1 MENRSGDER
10 VVMVITATMLK
21 RTGLGVLVAVL
32 AVLAYWTTVCPCERT
47 PGLYLFGDAGE
58 ESVADWTFANDV
70 ELCALQI
77 QVGLRPHAINLNCMA
92 TDDGNLYLSCS
103 VCDTKY
109 WASKVETDE
118 PARLR
123 LDGVVYP
130 VKLNRVTDDAT
141 MDLSWQARISKLRSI
156 GGYVTNPPP
165 ADAPR
170 PYRWWTFRVESRS

>member
-1 MENRSGDER
+1 MNIRSGEER
-10 VVMVITATMLK
+10 AAIVITAKTLK
-21 RTGLGVLVAVL
+21 RAGLGVLVAVA

-47 PGLYLFGDAGE
+47 PGLYLFGAAGDV
-58 ESVADWTFANDV
+58 SVADWSFANDV

-77 QVGLRPHAINLNCMA
+77 QAGLRPHAINLNCMA
-92 TDDGNLYLSCS
+92 AADGHLYLSCS

-130 VKLNRVTDDAT
+130 VKLNRITDAAA
-141 MDLSWQARISKLRSI
+141 MDLSWQARITKLRSI
-156 GGYVTNPPP
+156 GSNMP

-170 PYRWWTFRVESRS
+170 PYRWWTFRVESR